1 MLLIGVN
8 LLRNMVTCKSVHS
21 NSKAP
26 HCRNCFSINFMSKC
40 MFRHIIFFMSNLF
53 LGQRMVEAYLL
64 FQSSTEKSIY
74 SDSRSS
80 DFPAGI

>member
-1 MLLIGVN
+1 
-8 LLRNMVTCKSVHS
+8 
-21 NSKAP
+21 
-26 HCRNCFSINFMSKC
+26 